1 MHIACK
7 IAAGFGLGLL
17 AAQVLAQTPAN
28 SPDWPQLARYR
39 AENAGSLRSTPQEA
53 VLEGLKEG
61 MSWVDLTTSNTI
73 SAC

>member
-1 MHIACK
+1 VREFTHDRT
-7 IAAGFGLGLL
+7 FG
-17 AAQVLAQTPAN
+17 
-28 SPDWPQLARYR
+28 
-39 AENAGSLRSTPQEA
+39 TPQEA